1 MTEVV
6 KKACDLSKKLLK
18 QINEYCGQYTGVDG
32 KDVVSELSIM
42 ALQEILE
49 EGFAL
54 HNYLVEHNL
63 FEDKPSIK
71 SNLIQL
77 EGFMNRLAI
86 TKEKKSQEKKEK
98 VFSGG
103 SFYYFINVCNCDG
116 FIFYF
121 ILINIFIIIYGF
133 SFSAVVF

>member
-6 KKACDLSKKLLK
+6 KKACDLSKKLLE

-54 HNYLVEHNL
+54 HNYLIEHKL
-63 FEDKPSIK
+63 FEDKPTIK
-71 SNLIQL
+71 SNLLQL

-86 TKEKKSQEKKEK
+86 TKENAEKLKLSNAVQIWNQTKIAIAVLAGSVLDEYEE
-98 VFSGG
+98 SG
-103 SFYYFINVCNCDG
+103 D
-116 FIFYF
+116 
-121 ILINIFIIIYGF
+121 
-133 SFSAVVF
+133 

>member
-1 MTEVV
+1 MTEVT
-6 KKACDLSKKLLK
+6 KKACDLSKKLLA

-32 KDVVSELSIM
+32 KDIVSELSIM

-49 EGFAL
+49 EGFTL

-63 FEDKPSIK
+63 FEDKSSIK

-86 TKEKKSQEKKEK
+86 TKENAEKLKLSNAVQIWNQTKIAIAVLAGSVLDEYEEK
-98 VFSGG
+98 VE
-103 SFYYFINVCNCDG
+103 
-116 FIFYF
+116 
-121 ILINIFIIIYGF
+121 
-133 SFSAVVF
+133 

>member
-6 KKACDLSKKLLK
+6 KKACDLSKKLLE

-32 KDVVSELSIM
+32 KDVVSELSII

-54 HNYLVEHNL
+54 HNYLIEHKL
-63 FEDKPSIK
+63 FEDKSTIK
-71 SNLIQL
+71 SNLLQL

-86 TKEKKSQEKKEK
+86 TKENAEKLKLSNAVQIWNQTKIAIAVLAGSVLDEYEEKE
-98 VFSGG
+98 
-103 SFYYFINVCNCDG
+103 
-116 FIFYF
+116 
-121 ILINIFIIIYGF
+121 
-133 SFSAVVF
+133 

>member
-6 KKACDLSKKLLK
+6 KKACDLSKKLLE

-54 HNYLVEHNL
+54 HNYLIEHKL
-63 FEDKPSIK
+63 FEDKPTVK
-71 SNLIQL
+71 SNLLQL

-86 TKEKKSQEKKEK
+86 TKENAEKLKLSNAVQIWNQTK
-98 VFSGG
+98 IAIAVLAG
-103 SFYYFINVCNCDG
+103 SVLDEYEESDD
-116 FIFYF
+116 
-121 ILINIFIIIYGF
+121 
-133 SFSAVVF
+133 

>member
-1 MTEVV
+1 MTEVI
-6 KKACDLSKKLLK
+6 KKACNLSKKLLE

-86 TKEKKSQEKKEK
+86 TKENAEKLKLSNAVQIWNQTKIAIAVLAGSVLDEYEEKEE
-98 VFSGG
+98 
-103 SFYYFINVCNCDG
+103 
-116 FIFYF
+116 
-121 ILINIFIIIYGF
+121 
-133 SFSAVVF
+133 

>member
-1 MTEVV
+1 MTEVI
-6 KKACDLSKKLLK
+6 KKACDLSKKLLE

-63 FEDKPSIK
+63 FEDKPTIK
-71 SNLIQL
+71 SNLLQL

-86 TKEKKSQEKKEK
+86 TKENAEKLKLSNAVQIWNQTKIAIAVLAGSVLDEYEEK
-98 VFSGG
+98 VE
-103 SFYYFINVCNCDG
+103 
-116 FIFYF
+116 
-121 ILINIFIIIYGF
+121 
-133 SFSAVVF
+133 

>member
-1 MTEVV
+1 MTEVI
-6 KKACDLSKKLLK
+6 KKACDLSKKLLE
-18 QINEYCGQYTGVDG
+18 QINTYCGQYTGVDG

-86 TKEKKSQEKKEK
+86 TKENAEKLKLSNAVQIWNQTKIAIAVLAGSVLDEYEEK
-98 VFSGG
+98 
-103 SFYYFINVCNCDG
+103 
-116 FIFYF
+116 
-121 ILINIFIIIYGF
+121 
-133 SFSAVVF
+133 AE

>member
-1 MTEVV
+1 MTEVI
-6 KKACDLSKKLLK
+6 KKACDLSKKLLE

-32 KDVVSELSIM
+32 KDIVSELSIM

-49 EGFAL
+49 EGFTL

-77 EGFMNRLAI
+77 EGFMNRLVI
-86 TKEKKSQEKKEK
+86 TKENAEKLKLSNAVQIWNQTKIAIAVLAGSVLDEYEEK
-98 VFSGG
+98 VE
-103 SFYYFINVCNCDG
+103 
-116 FIFYF
+116 
-121 ILINIFIIIYGF
+121 
-133 SFSAVVF
+133 

>member
-6 KKACDLSKKLLK
+6 KKACDLSKKLLE

-54 HNYLVEHNL
+54 HNYLIEHKL
-63 FEDKPSIK
+63 FEDKPTIK
-71 SNLIQL
+71 SNLLQL

-86 TKEKKSQEKKEK
+86 TKENAEKLKLSNAVQIWNQTK
-98 VFSGG
+98 IAIAVLAG
-103 SFYYFINVCNCDG
+103 SVLDEYEESDD
-116 FIFYF
+116 
-121 ILINIFIIIYGF
+121 
-133 SFSAVVF
+133 

>member
-1 MTEVV
+1 MTEVI
-6 KKACDLSKKLLK
+6 KKACDLSKKLLE

-32 KDVVSELSIM
+32 KDIVSELSIM

-49 EGFAL
+49 EGFTL

-77 EGFMNRLAI
+77 EGFMNRLTI
-86 TKEKKSQEKKEK
+86 TKENAEKLKLSNAVQIWNQTKIAIAVLAGSVLDTYEPVKSEE
-98 VFSGG
+98 
-103 SFYYFINVCNCDG
+103 
-116 FIFYF
+116 
-121 ILINIFIIIYGF
+121 
-133 SFSAVVF
+133 